1 MNNKPSPTIYD
12 VATAAQ
18 VSISTVSRVLNNPE
32 KVNDVTRSSVLEA
45 INKLGFVPKAEAR
58 ARALKEFRR
67 IGVLTPFFTA
77 PSFVQ
82 RLRGVA
88 SALQPTNYELIIF
101 AVDSLSDLN
110 SYLETL
116 PLTGNLNGLIVLSLQ
131 FNDHYARHL
140 VDHGLETVL
149 IEYPQRILSS
159 VEIDDVAG
167 GRMAAEYL
175 LQKGHRK
182 LGFAGDTTIPDFG
195 IHPISLR
202 LRGFREGLQDAG
214 VRLEEE
220 NILLVT
226 YDVESTRKKAHE
238 FLTSPQRPTGMF
250 AATDLQA
257 IGILRAARD
266 LGLRVPQDLAILGF
280 DDLDVA
286 EYTGLTTISQH
297 LDESGRVAVE
307 LLLSR
312 LVDPTRSIQHIQIPL
327 TIVERETAN

>member
-1 MNNKPSPTIYD
+1 MPKIPSSTIYD
-12 VATAAQ
+12 VAAAAR

-32 KVNDVTRSSVLEA
+32 KVNDTTRNAVLEA

-82 RLRGVA
+82 RLRGIA
-88 SALQPTNYELIIF
+88 SALQPTSYELIVF
-101 AVDSLSDLN
+101 TVDSLSTLN

-131 FNDHYARHL
+131 FNNHYASQL
-140 VDHGLETVL
+140 VKHGLETVL

-159 VEIDDVAG
+159 VEIDDVGG
-167 GRMAAEYL
+167 GRMAAEYM

-182 LGFAGDTTIPDFG
+182 LGFAGDTTIPEFG
-195 IHPISLR
+195 IHPITMR

-214 VRLEEE
+214 LCLDEE
-220 NILLVT
+220 NTLLVP
-226 YDVESTRKKAHE
+226 YDVETTRQKARE
-238 FLTSPQRPTGMF
+238 FLTSHERPTGMF
-250 AATDLQA
+250 AATDRQA

-280 DDLDVA
+280 DDLDAA

-297 LDESGRVAVE
+297 LDESGQVAVE

-312 LVDPTRSIQHIQIPL
+312 LVDPTRSIQHIQLPL
-327 TIVERETAN
+327 TIIERETV

>member
-1 MNNKPSPTIYD
+1 MPNKTSPTIYD

-32 KVNDVTRSSVLEA
+32 KVNDATRSAVLEA

-88 SALQPTNYELIIF
+88 SALQSTNYELIIF
-101 AVDSLSDLN
+101 AVDSLSALN

-116 PLTGNLNGLIVLSLQ
+116 PLTGNLDGLIVLSLQ
-131 FNDHYARHL
+131 FNDHYASQL

-214 VRLEEE
+214 LRLEEE
-220 NILLVT
+220 NILLVP
-226 YDVESTRKKAHE
+226 YDVESTRQKARE
-238 FLTSPQRPTGMF
+238 FLTSPQRPTGIF

-286 EYTGLTTISQH
+286 EYAGLTTISQH

-312 LVDPTRSIQHIQIPL
+312 LVDPARSIQHIQLPL
-327 TIVERETAN
+327 TIVERETV

>member
-1 MNNKPSPTIYD
+1 MHNKPPSTIYT
-12 VATAAQ
+12 VAAAAR

-32 KVNDVTRSSVLEA
+32 KVNDATRNAVLEA

-67 IGVLTPFFTA
+67 IGVLTPFLTA

-82 RLRGVA
+82 RLRGAV
-88 SALQPTNYELIIF
+88 SALQSTSYKLIIF
-101 AVDSLSDLN
+101 TVDSSSAVN

-116 PLTGNLNGLIVLSLQ
+116 PLTGNLDGLIVLSLQ
-131 FNDHYARHL
+131 FIDRYARQL

-149 IEYPQRILSS
+149 VEYPQRILSS

-167 GRMAAEYL
+167 GRLAAEYL
-175 LQKGHRK
+175 LNKGHRA

-202 LRGFREGLQDAG
+202 LRGFRQGLKDAG
-214 VRLEEE
+214 LCLKEE

-226 YDVESTRKKAHE
+226 YDVETTRQKARE
-238 FLTSPQRPTGMF
+238 FLTSPQRYTAIF

-257 IGILRAARD
+257 IGILRAAHD

-280 DDLDVA
+280 DNLDVA
-286 EYTGLTTISQH
+286 EYVGLTTICQH

-312 LVDPTRSIQHIQIPL
+312 LVDPTRSIQHIQLPL
-327 TIVERETAN
+327 NIVERETV